1 MGTGFVFTVF
11 TLFGI
16 YRSVLIMESL
26 TDPKLQFASVLL
38 VWAFYFNGFV
48 IGMLSS
54 GSAVRYEVN

>member
-1 MGTGFVFTVF
+1 
-11 TLFGI
+11 
-16 YRSVLIMESL
+16 MESL